1 MSSDPNA
8 AISHVNLNAN
18 YWFLCCTLLFFII
31 RVVTIPGNL
40 LELTTPSGGYNSF
53 TDKIMSMIYIILVIL
68 VMVYL
73 NSEAIKE
80 KCATEKADTYLVFLT
95 TVFPWLSI
103 FGMLYAMLLAMP
115 GWKSPFSNT
124 IGYLITIY
132 FMGGKQKLLD
142 LIDKSSKTNEKLI
155 ELISNNTSV
164 LINEYGSEN
173 IGRLKDLDK
182 MKGSGTPF
190 ISYSSG
196 DDNSNELNKKKYN
209 KVARLIMIKE
219 FISEFVWYILTGF
232 LVISITTNYILEQNC
247 A

>member
-1 MSSDPNA
+1 MTDPNA
-8 AISHVNLNAN
+8 PLSNINLNAN

-40 LELTTPSGGYNSF
+40 LDSTTPSGSYNSF
-53 TDKIMSMIYIILVIL
+53 TDKTMSMIYILLVIL

-80 KCATEKADTYLVFLT
+80 KCNTDKADTYLVFLT

-124 IGYLITIY
+124 IGYLVAIY

-142 LIDKSSKTNEKLI
+142 LINKGNKSNEELI
-155 ELISNNTSV
+155 EIISNNTSV

-173 IGRLKDLDK
+173 IGKLKQLSK
-182 MKGSGTPF
+182 IKSSGSPF
-190 ISYSSG
+190 IPYTSNDG
-196 DDNSNELNKKKYN
+196 FTNELNKKKYN

-219 FISEFVWYILTGF
+219 FISEFMWYLLTGF
-232 LVISITTNYILEQNC
+232 LVISITTNYIFEQNC
-247 A
+247 I

>member
-1 MSSDPNA
+1 MASDPNA

-18 YWFLCCTLLFFII
+18 YWFLCCTLLFFVV

-40 LELTTPSGGYNSF
+40 LELTSPSGSYNSF
-53 TDKIMSMIYIILVIL
+53 SDKIMSMIYIILVIL

-80 KCATEKADTYLVFLT
+80 KCGTEKADTYLVFLT

-103 FGMLYAMLLAMP
+103 FGMLYAMLIAMP
-115 GWKSPFSNT
+115 GWKAPFSNT
-124 IGYLITIY
+124 IGYLIAIY

-142 LIDKSSKTNEKLI
+142 LIDKNIRSNDRLA
-155 ELISNNTSV
+155 ELINNNTSV

-173 IGRLKDLDK
+173 IGKLKQLK
-182 MKGSGTPF
+182 NIKSSTSVF
-190 ISYSSG
+190 IPY
-196 DDNSNELNKKKYN
+196 NTNNENDGLNKKKYN
-209 KVARLIMIKE
+209 KVARLIMIKD
-219 FISEFVWYILTGF
+219 FISEFTWYLLTGF

-247 A
+247 I